1 MLRAAFF
8 RPTKTVGAAAR
19 GLPQRRRGA
28 EEVSRGR
35 GTTNHGKR
43 SHVALGFARALADVN
58 YDTSELRS
66 NCGGHG
72 CQQQRADGK
81 KNSTRAPLAEPTGE
95 VAVRGRFHLPMI
107 INPARFGR
115 Q

>member
-1 MLRAAFF
+1 MILGHAKEHDQF
-8 RPTKTVGAAAR
+8 
-19 GLPQRRRGA
+19 RRRRWCRA
-28 EEVSRGR
+28 GR
-35 GTTNHGKR
+35 VRNAHRNIARFNKPFREQR

-66 NCGGHG
+66 SCGGHG